1 MTADKPDVQESTPE
15 PTPVA
20 QTATG
25 WQKTFDDTLA
35 KVLAIPMVHTVMKVL
50 DTAGQA
56 GAGLF
61 AAALAFSTIFAV
73 FPLLLLMAGILGF
86 FVEDPV
92 QREALLEELISYF
105 PPLASLLSDS
115 LDTMVAQRNA
125 LTIVGFVGLLW
136 GASSFYLALDEVMR
150 RLFAGAAPRDFI
162 QQRLRGIVMVVVL
175 IALMVGTLV
184 ITSLVSVITGITG
197 QDQLLRILTPIGA
210 LVVLIL
216 VVLAVYLLIPAAP
229 PSWRA
234 ALPAAILA
242 GLGIGLLT
250 QLFGILAPWL
260 VGGLLAFGVIATVF
274 AVLIWLNL
282 SYQMLLFGAAWAR
295 IRRDAEIRRGESQS
309 AATPYAD

>member
-1 MTADKPDVQESTPE
+1 MTAEEPEVQESTPE

-25 WQKTFDDTLA
+25 WQKTLDDTIA
-35 KVLAIPMVHTVMKVL
+35 RVLAIPIVHAVMKVM

-86 FVEDPV
+86 FIEDAV
-92 QREALLEELISYF
+92 QREVLLQQLISYF
-105 PPLASLLSDS
+105 PPLESLLSDS
-115 LDTMVAQRNA
+115 LDTMVAQRGA

-136 GASSFYLALDEVMR
+136 GASGFYLALDEVMR

-162 QQRLRGIVMVVVL
+162 QQRLRGILMVIVL

-184 ITSLVSVITGITG
+184 ITSLVSIVTGITG
-197 QDQLLRILTPIGA
+197 QDQLLRILTPIAA
-210 LVVLIL
+210 LGVLIL
-216 VVLAVYLLIPAAP
+216 VVLAIYLLIPAAP

-282 SYQMLLFGAAWAR
+282 SYQMLLYGAAWAR
-295 IRRDAEIRRGESQS
+295 IRRDSEIRRGESQS